1 MSLHFSLQR
10 QSLLRKDAKS
20 LQALANSPHARVI
33 GVFQG
38 NPSIAT
44 KNHFVPFT
52 ALNAAQR
59 TQAIFLG
66 VFEEA
71 PTFALTVF
79 TQDSLFPDAAFG
91 DIRQLAHTLGT
102 TDLSIAIQA
111 KALCYWHEKHPY
123 CAVCGH
129 HTEMADAG
137 YRRQCSHCG
146 AEHFPRCDPAVI
158 VGVTHENKILLGR
171 QASWPAQ
178 RFSVIA
184 GFAEPGESL
193 EQAVVREVW
202 EETGVLV
209 KSVQYLNSQPWPYP
223 SSLMLAF
230 TAEAGTTDIS
240 LNDKELEQAFW
251 ISRSAFA
258 DQVKAKELL
267 PPPRASIAYGIVK
280 AWYEKEGL
288 VMSEL
293 FKT

>member
-10 QSLLRKDAKS
+10 QSLLRKDPQS
-20 LQALANSPHARVI
+20 LQTLGNSPNARVI
-33 GVFQG
+33 GVYQG
-38 NPSIAT
+38 NPSIAST
-44 KNHFVPFT
+44 NIYVPFK
-52 ALNAAQR
+52 ALNATQR
-59 TQAIFLG
+59 AQAIFLG

-71 PTFALTVF
+71 PTFALMLLA
-79 TQDSLFPDAAFG
+79 QDALFPDAAFG
-91 DIRQLAHTLGT
+91 DIRQLAHTLEANT
-102 TDLSIAIQA
+102 LSIAIQA

-123 CAVCGH
+123 CALCGH

-137 YRRQCSHCG
+137 YRRHCSHCN

-158 VGVTHENKILLGR
+158 VGVTHEDCILLGR
-171 QASWPAQ
+171 QAGWPAQ

-209 KSVQYLNSQPWPYP
+209 KSVRYLNSQPWPYP

-230 TAEAGTTDIS
+230 TAEAQTTEIS

-251 ISRSAFA
+251 ISRSAFTE
-258 DQVKAKELL
+258 QVKAKELL
-267 PPPRASIAYGIVK
+267 PPSRASIAYGIVK
-280 AWYEKEGL
+280 GWYEKDGL
-288 VMSEL
+288 LMSDL
-293 FKT
+293 FK